1 MTLLVAVLLAFAMLA
16 FLGGSLLQ
24 LYMRNSLQAPPT
36 QGPSSMHNA
45 ASTASTAASQQ
56 QHQHQ
61 QQSMSWQQESTLGDI
76 DEDRPSGAA
85 LRNRRTRAATAKAA
99 TRGTTVE
106 EAAAASSEASYGRP
120 SMTITATRASLTP
133 ATTRTES
140 DIPVVQ
146 RNVRIDCTPYLTV
159 LENQGRATVSPLSLL
174 LVDRRHAPSAS
185 SPESVATAL
194 ATLHG
199 LLAQCLEPRMR
210 GTVCL
215 FFHLSA
221 CLQVHNLLTHTPRSR
236 SQQVCGAVQCGAKQ
250 RGRPRHNQ
258 V

>member
-56 QHQHQ
+56 QQ

-106 EAAAASSEASYGRP
+106 EAAAASSSEASYGRP
-120 SMTITATRASLTP
+120 NMTITKTRASLMP

-140 DIPVVQ
+140 DNPVVQ

-185 SPESVATAL
+185 SPESVAKAL

-210 GTVCL
+210 GTVFLLYHL
-215 FFHLSA
+215 FP

-250 RGRPRHNQ
+250 RGRPRHHK

>member
-24 LYMRNSLQAPPT
+24 LYMRNSLQTPST
-36 QGPSSMHNA
+36 QGPSSLHNA

-106 EAAAASSEASYGRP
+106 AAAAPSSSSEASYGRL
-120 SMTITATRASLTP
+120 SMTITNHNCATRLT
-133 ATTRTES
+133 
-140 DIPVVQ
+140 
-146 RNVRIDCTPYLTV
+146 
-159 LENQGRATVSPLSLL
+159 RACNNAN
-174 LVDRRHAPSAS
+174 R
-185 SPESVATAL
+185 
-194 ATLHG
+194 
-199 LLAQCLEPRMR
+199 
-210 GTVCL
+210 
-215 FFHLSA
+215 
-221 CLQVHNLLTHTPRSR
+221 
-236 SQQVCGAVQCGAKQ
+236 K
-250 RGRPRHNQ
+250 
-258 V
+258 